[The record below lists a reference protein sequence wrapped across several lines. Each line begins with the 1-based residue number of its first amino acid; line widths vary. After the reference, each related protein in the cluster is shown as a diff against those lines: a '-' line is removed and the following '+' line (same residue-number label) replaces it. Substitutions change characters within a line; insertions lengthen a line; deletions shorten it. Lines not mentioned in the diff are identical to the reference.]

1 MGCVHSYGRPEQS
14 KLQLN
19 QLEVILNSKKKNN
32 KSDATFGTM
41 VTIEWFIGTWPI
53 DDD

>member
-1 MGCVHSYGRPEQS
+1 MDCVHSYGRPEQS

-19 QLEVILNSKKKNN
+19 QLEVILNSKKNN

-41 VTIEWFIGTWPI
+41 VTIEWFIGT
-53 DDD
+53 